1 MRKISQRITALAL
14 ASAVAFSVLPAAAF
28 AETLP
33 PDAASAAAQTEP
45 EAEAEPEAETDPAQ
59 NEQTEQTEPEAS
71 ASEAIGEAGASE
83 SAGSEAASS
92 EAVSSEAASSEAAS
106 SEAASSEA
114 VSSEA
119 SSSEAASSEAADS
132 EAASSEAASSKAASS
147 EAADSE
153 AASSEVTEDEQPADE
168 ADTLEMG
175 ESKNAVSVQASTSLE
190 LIDGKTTGREIYDIF
205 GSGYNIFNMPKDTLQ
220 IKKGNDDSI
229 SISVLTS
236 YLAGNLTL
244 ETGTYTVQ
252 KLGLRGWNDIGTLT
266 VTVYHEITF
275 TADPVLA
282 GITVFS
288 DIKTV
293 NDEIYTDIT
302 LDSSSKAKCY
312 PNDTLSFKV
321 ADVSN
326 YEVAVT
332 LDGAPLSAVDGVY
345 TIADLDASHE
355 VKATYTVKDGAKV
368 FVEFADDVASIKVN
382 GHEVKSGDFEV
393 VAYDSNYQVTVT
405 PKSGY
410 ALTEV
415 TLDGSDIINDL
426 TFNDTENHSGVV
438 EKLSGSKPAEG
449 TTEIKIT
456 AHAKEAKIVLNNDW
470 SENNILT
477 WYDGMD
483 KASVEQNIIAT
494 LTRMVNEDETL
505 PAIDDAGKADIKYD
519 AGFTLIY
526 DRWNSVDYTPGDISA
541 QHKFGAKDTE
551 SVRVSFPGSARY
563 PATSIV
569 FDVNLQDNRIPTVME
584 IRDGYT
590 VKYQATHEDMD
601 AFVKNMLDQYVTLKN
616 NVTGETIITGKNT
629 ESGITADNFSIDY
642 DHNVGEQTLTIV
654 FNGTDKYKTC
664 SGETTITVTKG
675 DATVIV
681 NSQTI
686 NYGET
691 LAPVFAADPSEA
703 GVVGLIGG
711 VKADG
716 GFFVGLDGNVT
727 INQLFGKNIPSINIP
742 GVGAIGG
749 DTPLKNVLMKDEFKL
764 SELTSVIQKI
774 LDASASIGAVL
785 PGNTQQV
792 ISAIQSAIDL
802 LEKAVP
808 GISNA
813 VVSLNYP
820 TEAGAYVA
828 VGFTT
833 NQNYN
838 TAIGT
843 GTIIIKQTGA
853 VITVNSQKIK
863 YGDTLQPVFSCNPA
877 EANGV
882 GIIAG
887 LDANGGY
894 YVGVKFCNEEMQKAV
909 SGATTL
915 KELASVL
922 KDVPNA
928 DVTGLNT
935 AVTVLSKVMPG
946 IENTKI
952 SFDDPTEAGVYTAVG
967 FVTNKNYKTAPVF
980 GTIIIDQDSQM
991 KKLAF
996 NEELPESQTLTVS
1009 EAKDFN
1015 FGGHMVDLAVVD
1027 GSDAATQKLQI
1038 GVNAYYDGNLSDGTP
1053 YMSTTP
1059 CRKPGIYT
1067 ETIFVIGTN
1076 YKVTPISRLYTII
1089 NDQITIY
1096 PVDAEKVYGD
1106 ADPDFEITVI
1116 TNGDAANAKK
1126 VFAKDFGGVS
1136 VVREPGEDVGSYQLT
1151 VKFDK
1156 DNLPEGDYTYR
1167 APEDKTA
1174 YLNIQQREV
1183 TMEFADFT
1191 IAYGDETPAAEYKF
1205 LRGGEEDTVLTKDN
1219 FAAEVY
1225 GAEIVLLDKD
1235 GQIVADT
1242 TKPLDAGTYTYDVL
1256 YIPEGGNIKLTVKQ
1270 GTLTVNPRSVYLQ
1283 VKDASM
1289 TEGDNFPA
1297 VEYSF
1302 YDADEET
1309 GEKLDAVA
1317 DWMSDELAEKITVS
1331 YADATQ
1337 GPKLSAGKYD
1347 MSFDQIELAAD
1358 ASASNAK
1365 VDMSVSGLY
1374 ANANYDVNL
1383 FTLND
1388 EHTKLATL
1396 TVNKKSSGD
1405 DNNSGNSSNSGSSSS
1420 SSSNN
1425 NTAEEQTAAQQ
1436 TAAVT
1441 LAANTQTG
1449 DNSSLLLSL
1458 AIMLASVLGLAFI
1471 WRKKI

>member
-45 EAEAEPEAETDPAQ
+45 EAEAEPEAETEPAQ

-92 EAVSSEAASSEAAS
+92 EAASSEAAS
-106 SEAASSEA
+106 SEAAGSEA
-114 VSSEA
+114 ASSEA

-132 EAASSEAASSKAASS
+132 EAASSEAASSEAASS

-175 ESKNAVSVQASTSLE
+175 ESKNAVSVQANNASFE
-190 LIDGKTTGREIYDIF
+190 VKDGEISASALLAQLKSITQNNSDLKWAYEDFKWAPVENYVYLVKDNKDYFYGDFIGSITGGD
-205 GSGYNIFNMPKDTLQ
+205 PK
-220 IKKGNDDSI
+220 I
-229 SISVLTS
+229 
-236 YLAGNLTL
+236 TL
-244 ETGTYTVQ
+244 EAGTYTIMVGV
-252 KLGLRGWNDIGTLT
+252 KTGFMKREWVNKGTFT
-266 VTVYHEITF
+266 VNVYHEVTF
-275 TADPVLA
+275 AAVDAPEA
-282 GITVFS
+282 TVFS
-288 DIKTV
+288 EIKTV
-293 NDEIYTDIT
+293 NGETSTDKI
-302 LDSSSKAKCY
+302 LEDSKVKCD

-321 ADVSN
+321 AEVNN
-326 YEVAVT
+326 YNVT
-332 LDGAPLSAVDGVY
+332 VTVGDTTLTPNENGIY
-345 TIADLDASHE
+345 TTTIKASCE
-355 VKATYTVKDGAKV
+355 VKATYTVQDGAKIYADPANGIKSV
-368 FVEFADDVASIKVN
+368 TVNGHVVTDSTYQIVAYGSEYTVEVTPADSYAVTQVKVGNDEVALSLDENFKNADTRAATVKLTAPAKGADDVTISADAQ
-382 GHEVKSGDFEV
+382 E
-393 VAYDSNYQVTVT
+393 T
-405 PKSGY
+405 
-410 ALTEV
+410 
-415 TLDGSDIINDL
+415 
-426 TFNDTENHSGVV
+426 
-438 EKLSGSKPAEG
+438 
-449 TTEIKIT
+449 
-456 AHAKEAKIVLNNDW
+456 KIVLN
-470 SENNILT
+470 ENEVMLPWHN
-477 WYDGMD
+477 GMD
-483 KASVEQNIIAT
+483 NTVLASRIVTALESIANREQT
-494 LTRMVNEDETL
+494 V
-505 PAIDDAGKADIKYD
+505 PAIAKAGTPTIQYS
-519 AGFTLIY
+519 AGSLTNLVWKDLGFVPTEWYEKTLH
-526 DRWNSVDYTPGDISA
+526 
-541 QHKFGAKDTE
+541 QFGEKTTE
-551 SVRVSFPGSARY
+551 TVRVSFPGNNQY
-563 PATSIV
+563 PATSTT
-569 FDVNLQDNRIPTVME
+569 FTVNLDDDREEVSLSISSNC
-584 IRDGYT
+584 T
-590 VKYQATHEDMD
+590 VKYQANHDAMD
-601 AFVKNMLDQYVTLKN
+601 SYVQGMRAQFVTVIGADGQAISDAEFTNDDFIFEYDHSAGEHDLTVTFIGNDKYRPY
-616 NVTGETIITGKNT
+616 TATGK
-629 ESGITADNFSIDY
+629 
-642 DHNVGEQTLTIV
+642 
-654 FNGTDKYKTC
+654 
-664 SGETTITVTKG
+664 ITVTKG
-675 DATVIV
+675 DATVTV

-691 LAPVFAADPSEA
+691 LAPVFSCDPDEA
-703 GVVGLIGG
+703 GLIGLIGG
-711 VKADG
+711 IKADG
-716 GFFVGLDGNVT
+716 GVYVGLDANSVT
-727 INQLFGKNIPSINIP
+727 VNQLLGTNIPVVGEISVQEFLTQKGITEFKVSEFTNVIAQILDLVQNLP
-742 GVGAIGG
+742 GVNVPGDVSTAI
-749 DTPLKNVLMKDEFKL
+749 N
-764 SELTSVIQKI
+764 
-774 LDASASIGAVL
+774 
-785 PGNTQQV
+785 
-792 ISAIQSAIDL
+792 AIQSAIDL
-802 LEKAVP
+802 LTAAVP
-808 GISNA
+808 GAANATISLTN
-813 VVSLNYP
+813 P
-820 TEAGAYVA
+820 TEAGVYTA

-882 GIIAG
+882 GLIAG

-894 YVGVKFCNEEMQKAV
+894 YVGVKFCNEKMQNAV

-922 KDVPNA
+922 KNVPNA

-952 SFDDPTEAGVYTAVG
+952 SFDDPIDAGIYTAVG

-1009 EAKDFN
+1009 EAQDFN

-1116 TNGDAANAKK
+1116 TNSDAANAKK
-1126 VFAKDFGGVS
+1126 VFAKDFDGVS

-1156 DNLPEGDYTYR
+1156 DNLPDGDYTYR

-1174 YLNIQQREV
+1174 YLTIQQREV

-1205 LRGGEEDTVLTKDN
+1205 LRGDEEDTVLTKDN

-1270 GTLTVNPRSVYLQ
+1270 GTLTVDPRSVYLQ

-1317 DWMSDELAEKITVS
+1317 DWMSDELAEKIAVS

-1347 MSFDQIELAAD
+1347 MSFDQVELAAD

-1425 NTAEEQTAAQQ
+1425 TAEEQTAAQQ

-1458 AIMLASVLGLAFI
+1458 AILLTSVLGLAFI